1 MRTVIIGA
9 SSGLGRCV
17 AVALAKRGEPVA
29 MLARRKERLAEA
41 VAEGG
46 STSVAIE
53 CDVTD
58 EAGCTSAV
66 EQAADAMGGID
77 AMVYTT
83 GVGVLRRIEDLDV
96 DDWAHSFA
104 TNVIGASIATAAALP
119 FLKESQGTAAYF
131 SSISASLTPPWPGL
145 AAYVTSKAALDK
157 LVEAWHTE
165 HPEVGFTRIT
175 VGDCGGGEGDS
186 ATGFADSWD
195 RELAGDLVTTWYSR
209 GYIAG
214 ALIDVDELVDTV
226 AAVLK
231 RRPTARI
238 PSVTVVPR
246 LPLTEG

>member
-1 MRTVIIGA
+1 
-9 SSGLGRCV
+9 
-17 AVALAKRGEPVA
+17 
-29 MLARRKERLAEA
+29 MLARRRDRLDDA

-46 STSVAIE
+46 ASALAIE

-58 EAGCTSAV
+58 QAGCTSAV
-66 EQAADAMGGID
+66 QEAADAMGGID

-83 GVGVLRRIEDLDV
+83 GVGILRRIEELDV

-119 FLKESQGTAAYF
+119 FLKVSQGTAAYF

-165 HPEVGFTRIT
+165 HPEVGFTRVT

-195 RELAGDLVTTWYSR
+195 RELAGDLVTAWYTR

-214 ALIDVDELVDTV
+214 ALIDAAELVDTV
-226 AAVLK
+226 AAVLQH
-231 RRPTARI
+231 RPSARI

-246 LPLTEG
+246 LPVTEG

>member
-1 MRTVIIGA
+1 MRAVVIGA

-17 AVALAKRGEPVA
+17 AVSLAARGEHVA
-29 MLARRKERLAEA
+29 MLARRKDRLEA
-41 VAEGG
+41 AAAEGG
-46 STSVAIE
+46 PTAIAIQ
-53 CDVTD
+53 CDATD
-58 EAGCTSAV
+58 EVGCPEAIDR
-66 EQAADAMGGID
+66 AAEAMGGID

-83 GVGVLRRIEDLDV
+83 GVGILRRIEELTA
-96 DDWAHSFA
+96 DDWNRSFA

-119 FLKESQGTAAYF
+119 HLKAARGTAAYF
-131 SSISASLTPPWPGL
+131 SSVSASITPPWPGL

-175 VGDCGGGEGDS
+175 VGDCGGGEGDG
-186 ATGFADSWD
+186 ATEFANHWD
-195 RELAGDLVTTWYSR
+195 REVAADLVTTWYER

-226 AAVLK
+226 SAVLH
-231 RRPTARI
+231 RRPSARI

-246 LPLTEG
+246 LPATD

>member
-1 MRTVIIGA
+1 MRTVVIGA

-17 AVALAKRGEPVA
+17 AVALAARGDQVA
-29 MLARRKERLAEA
+29 MLARRKDRLDEA
-41 VAEGG
+41 AAEGG
-46 STSVAIE
+46 PTAVAIE

-58 EAGCTSAV
+58 AASCTSAV
-66 EQAADAMGGID
+66 EQSAEAMGGID

-83 GVGVLRRIEDLDV
+83 GIGVLRRIEELSAE
-96 DDWAHSFA
+96 DWTNSFA

-119 FLKESQGTAAYF
+119 FLKQSQGTAAYF
-131 SSISASLTPPWPGL
+131 SSISASMTPPWPGL

-175 VGDCGGGEGDS
+175 VGDCGGGEGPS
-186 ATGFADSWD
+186 ATGFADGWD
-195 RELAGDLVTTWYSR
+195 RELAGDLVTTWYTR

-226 AAVLK
+226 SAVLH
-231 RRPTARI
+231 RRPSARI
-238 PSVTVVPR
+238 PSVVVVPR
-246 LPLTEG
+246 LPLTE